1 MRNHDLSNAR
11 NPDLR
16 ASLGALQRAAEIA
29 RQKAMDT
36 NTAIVVVRNGKLMR
50 IPADKLRDERRD
62 QPGKA
67 S

>member
-1 MRNHDLSNAR
+1 
-11 NPDLR
+11 
-16 ASLGALQRAAEIA
+16 
-29 RQKAMDT
+29 MDT